1 MRRNVMQR
9 LLSALAAVLLLV
21 LVPGLARATCGS
33 ANCFLTTS
41 TDPVLGAGRTTLDL
55 SYRYIPQDRKHSGTR
70 SVSEVIV
77 PAIDFET
84 RTVVPDHHREY
95 RTVNLLGQLDVAHG
109 VAPNV
114 TVAVAVPFYNQRVH
128 EHDDDVDLGTDPA
141 GEFTNADGTSGFGDV
156 AVNVRWAALV
166 GTRHTVV
173 LGAGVKTPTGE
184 YKLKNSGGEIG
195 EPTLMPGTGSWDVLV
210 SVMGTYILLP
220 PDLDAFASL
229 EVRHNGENPLDYR
242 MGDTRT
248 LNLGLSWTASPLWT
262 LLLQLN
268 AREVERDEYIGAA
281 ILHTGGSYLYV
292 TPGVRMNLSTMTSL
306 YAHLQLP
313 LAQDVNETNLV
324 PRYALQLGAA
334 WLF

>member
-1 MRRNVMQR
+1 MQR
-9 LLSALAAVLLLV
+9 LRYALVAAMLAA
-21 LVPGLARATCGS
+21 LVPTLARATCGS
-33 ANCFLTTS
+33 ANCFLTSS

-114 TVAVAVPFYNQRVH
+114 TVAVAIPFYNQRVH
-128 EHDDDVDLGTDPA
+128 EHDDDVDLVSDPA
-141 GEFTNADGTSGFGDV
+141 GEFTNADGTTGFGDV

-173 LGAGVKTPTGE
+173 LGGGVKTPTGE
-184 YKLKNSGGEIG
+184 YKLRNSAGEIG
-195 EPTLMPGTGSWDVLV
+195 EPTLMPGTGSWDILV
-210 SVMGTYILLP
+210 SIMGTYMLAP
-220 PDLDAFASL
+220 PDLTTFASL
-229 EVRHNGENPLDYR
+229 EVRRNGENPLDYR
-242 MGDTRT
+242 MGDART
-248 LNLGLSWTASPLWT
+248 LNVGVSWTATNVWT

-292 TPGVRMNLSTMTSL
+292 TPGARMKLSAGTSL
-306 YAHLQLP
+306 YAHVQLP
-313 LAQDVNETNLV
+313 LVQDVNETNLV
-324 PRYALQLGAA
+324 PRYALELGAA

>member
-1 MRRNVMQR
+1 MSRR
-9 LLSALAAVLLLV
+9 LFAIAAVLLFALA
-21 LVPGLARATCGS
+21 PGVARATCGS

-70 SVSEVIV
+70 SVSEVLV

-84 RTVVPDHHREY
+84 RTIVPDHHREY

-114 TVAVAVPFYNQRVH
+114 TVAVAIPFFNQRLH
-128 EHDDDVDLGTDPA
+128 EHDDDVDLATDPA

-156 AVNVRWAALV
+156 AVSVRWAALV
-166 GTRHTVV
+166 GERHTVV
-173 LGAGVKTPTGE
+173 VGAGVKTPTGE
-184 YKLKNSGGEIG
+184 YKLKNSAGEIG
-195 EPTLMPGTGSWDVLV
+195 EPTLMPGTGSWDGLGTLMATYVLA
-210 SVMGTYILLP
+210 P

-229 EVRHNGENPLDYR
+229 ELRRNGENPLDYR
-242 MGDTRT
+242 MGDSRT
-248 LNLGLSWTASPLWT
+248 LNAGVSWTASALWT

-268 AREVERDEYIGAA
+268 AREVERDEYIGTAVSS
-281 ILHTGGSYLYV
+281 TGGRYLYV
-292 TPGVRMNLSTMTSL
+292 TPGVRMNLSADTTL
-306 YAHLQLP
+306 YAHVQLP
-313 LAQDVNETNLV
+313 LAQDLNEFNLV